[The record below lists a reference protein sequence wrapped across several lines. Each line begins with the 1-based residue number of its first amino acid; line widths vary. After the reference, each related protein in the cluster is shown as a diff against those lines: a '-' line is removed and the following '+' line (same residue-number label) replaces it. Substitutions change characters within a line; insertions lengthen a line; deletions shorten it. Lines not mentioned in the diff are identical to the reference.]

1 MYIEIG
7 ADYLIKK
14 DDIVGIFDLDNTT
27 INNQTRDF
35 LNKKEEEKKT
45 VYIINDIPKS
55 FILMRDGSVYIV
67 ELMPS
72 VLKKR
77 LELF

>member
-1 MYIEIG
+1 MYIDIG
-7 ADYLIKK
+7 TDYLIKK

-27 INNQTRDF
+27 INKQTRDF
-35 LNKKEEEKKT
+35 LNKKEQEKKT
-45 VYIINDIPKS
+45 EYVINDIPKS
-55 FILMRDGSVYIV
+55 FILMNDGKVFIV

-77 LELF
+77 LEII